1 MTFEL
6 YLDLTWQVL
15 ADYHYHYHYHY
26 GPHLAGASSDINA
39 TVIIIT
45 IIEVAIFINAV
56 IIIIIIII
64 IIIAIL
70 INVVT
75 IVNALLSS
83 TFMKAS
89 WCGNENCLARIVI
102 TCVWTPKPLGQKK
115 KWRRNENCLATWYL
129 CVSAR
134 GHQNHLARKGNEEMW
149 IVFQESR
156 IIINDT
162 HPAWGPSGI
171 QNRFYWYWND
181 REWHLCLYV
190 YQLWKFIS
198 KW

>member
-15 ADYHYHYHYHY
+15 AHYHYHYHY

-115 KWRRNENCLATWYL
+115 KWRRNEKKLWGNENCSETWYM
-129 CVSAR
+129 CVLAS
-134 GHQNHLARKGNEEMW
+134 GHPNHLARKRNEEMW
-149 IVFQESR
+149 IIFQESR

-171 QNRFYWYWND
+171 KNHFYWYRN
-181 REWHLCLYV
+181 EKGIYV
-190 YQLWKFIS
+190 CMYIS
-198 KW
+198 YENF

>member
-56 IIIIIIII
+56 IM
-64 IIIAIL
+64 IIAIL

-89 WCGNENCLARIVI
+89 
-102 TCVWTPKPLGQKK
+102 
-115 KWRRNENCLATWYL
+115 
-129 CVSAR
+129 
-134 GHQNHLARKGNEEMW
+134 
-149 IVFQESR
+149 
-156 IIINDT
+156 
-162 HPAWGPSGI
+162 
-171 QNRFYWYWND
+171 
-181 REWHLCLYV
+181 
-190 YQLWKFIS
+190 
-198 KW
+198 